1 MNNKVGDFFV
11 SFFCKKRIAGKIG
24 LKVNVL
30 GGSELCFRIEAAQV
44 IVEWGDGT
52 VSRKSDLVEPFS
64 HRYEKTG
71 AYQLCVKGLN
81 ITDVDVPRSNVVA
94 LDVSQCPT
102 LEFIDCSDN
111 QITELDLRN
120 CRGLYEV
127 YCAKNRIR
135 ELKLS
140 RYRKLFYL
148 SCSCNELRNLDLSG
162 CRKLVTFRC
171 RKNHLSE
178 LDFGKCR
185 KLMSVNVEQNDF
197 TYQGLM
203 NLAAS
208 LVKRSRY
215 DTGFIVLQHNAGEK
229 ELQQGE
235 LTDLITRK
243 GWCEI

>member
-11 SFFCKKRIAGKIG
+11 SFFSQRRIAGQIS
-24 LKVNVL
+24 LSVNVL
-30 GGSELCFRIEAAQV
+30 AESELCFRIEAAQAS
-44 IVEWGDGT
+44 VEWGDGT
-52 VSRKSDLVEPFS
+52 TSQKSDSVEPFS
-64 HRYEKTG
+64 HKYEKTG
-71 AYQLCVKGLN
+71 TYQLCVKGKN
-81 ITDVDVPRSNVVA
+81 ITDIDIPRSNVVV

-111 QITELDLRN
+111 QITDLDLRN
-120 CRGLYEV
+120 CKGLYEV

-140 RYRKLFYL
+140 KYRKLFYL
-148 SCSCNELRNLDLSG
+148 SCSCNELKSLDLTG

-178 LDFGKCR
+178 LDFRKCR
-185 KLMSVNVEQNDF
+185 KLVSINVEQNDF
-197 TYQGLM
+197 AYRDML

-208 LVKRSRY
+208 LVKRPRY
-215 DTGFIVLQHNAGEK
+215 DTGFIVLQHDLAEG
-229 ELQQGE
+229 ELQKNE
-235 LTDLITRK
+235 LTNLIKKR

>member
-1 MNNKVGDFFV
+1 MSNKVGDFFV
-11 SFFCKKRIAGKIG
+11 GFFLKKRIAGQIG
-24 LKVNVL
+24 LSVNVL
-30 GGSELCFRIEAAQV
+30 AGSELCFRIEAAQAT
-44 IVEWGDGT
+44 VEWGDGT
-52 VSRKSDLVEPFS
+52 TSQKNNLVELFS
-64 HRYEKTG
+64 HKYEKTG
-71 AYQLCVKGLN
+71 VYRLCVKGKN
-81 ITDVDVPRSNVVA
+81 ITDIDIPRSNIVV

-120 CRGLYEV
+120 CKGLYEV

-140 RYRKLFYL
+140 KYRKMFYL
-148 SCSCNELRNLDLSG
+148 SCSCNELKSLDLSG

-178 LDFGKCR
+178 LDFRKCR

-197 TYQGLM
+197 TYQGIL
-203 NLAAS
+203 NLVTS
-208 LVKRSRY
+208 LVKRPRY
-215 DTGFIVLQHNAGEK
+215 DTGFIVLQHETGAG
-229 ELQQGE
+229 ELQQEE
-235 LTDLITRK
+235 LANLMKRK

>member
-1 MNNKVGDFFV
+1 MSNKVGDFFV
-11 SFFCKKRIAGKIG
+11 GFFCKKRVAGQID

-30 GGSELCFRIEAAQV
+30 AGSELCFRIEAAQA

-52 VSRKSDLVEPFS
+52 TSQKSNLTEPFS
-64 HRYEKTG
+64 HIYEKTG
-71 AYQLCVKGLN
+71 VFRLCVKGVN
-81 ITDVDVPRSNVVA
+81 ITDIDIPRSNVVL

-120 CRGLYEV
+120 CHGLYEV

-140 RYRKLFYL
+140 KYRKLFYL
-148 SCSCNELRNLDLSG
+148 SCSCNEIKNLDLSG
-162 CRKLVTFRC
+162 CWKLVTFRC
-171 RKNHLSE
+171 RKNHLTE
-178 LDFGKCR
+178 LDFRKCSR
-185 KLMSVNVEQNDF
+185 LVSVNVEQNDF
-197 TYQGLM
+197 TYPGM
-203 NLAAS
+203 MKLAAS

-215 DTGFIVLQHNAGEK
+215 DTGFIVLQHNAGEN
-229 ELQQGE
+229 ELQRTE
-235 LTDLITRK
+235 LTNLLTRK